1 MTLSY
6 RFISIPQESV
16 VLAVSDGRR
25 QLTVTEPIGPVDPDL
40 MPLLLNDDPAAVAR
54 FLSSRPLLRSKLDRA
69 ADILGDALADI
80 GTSNESIDRRTGIV
94 PYLDAVLQDET
105 ERAGDRRASKVEKYR
120 TAINTFTR
128 FLEDSGLVRETL
140 DNLDPSMAEAFDRWM
155 QERNILP
162 STREFYIRRI
172 SAIYNRAVRDGHVP
186 DARPFDKVIENLSHL
201 KQTQTPAVPRH
212 NPLQP
217 LLLEKLRYMDIP
229 RSLHDARGVIMSIY
243 DRGIRFRE
251 AVNLRDPNT
260 GTHLYYPHV
269 DRDVPHILALLSSRF
284 TRQASTL
291 STLLNLPPGVLTL
304 TNLRTLCT
312 ECRAEC

>member
-25 QLTVTEPIGPVDPDL
+25 QLTVTEPVDPVDPDL
-40 MPLLLNDDPAAVAR
+40 MSALLNDDPAAVAA
-54 FLSSRPLLRSKLDRA
+54 FFSSRPLLRSKLDRA
-69 ADILGDALADI
+69 ADILGAALANI
-80 GTSNESIDRRTGIV
+80 GTAGESIDRRTGII
-94 PYLDAVLQDET
+94 PYLDTVLQDET

-128 FLEDSGLVRETL
+128 FLEDSSLADETL
-140 DNLDPSMAEAFDRWM
+140 DNLDPAMADSFDRWM
-155 QERNILP
+155 EQRNILP

-186 DARPFDKVIENLSHL
+186 DAHPFDKVIENLSLL
-201 KQTQTPAVPRH
+201 KQTQTSATPRH

-217 LLLEKLRYMDIP
+217 PLLERLRHMDIP

-243 DRGIRFRE
+243 DRGIRFRD
-251 AVNLRDPNT
+251 AVNLRDPKT
-260 GTHLYYPHV
+260 GSLLYYPHV

-291 STLLNLPPGVLTL
+291 STLLDLPPGVLTL
-304 TNLRTLCT
+304 TNLRNLT
-312 ECRAEC
+312 ASPHPA

>member
-1 MTLSY
+1 MTLGY

-16 VLAVSDGRR
+16 VLTVSDGRR

-40 MPLLLNDDPAAVAR
+40 MPLLLNDDPAAVAS
-54 FLSSRPLLRSKLDRA
+54 FLSSRPLLKSKLDRA
-69 ADILGDALADI
+69 ADILRAALANI
-80 GTSNESIDRRTGIV
+80 GTADESIDRRTGII
-94 PYLDAVLQDET
+94 PYLNSVLKDET
-105 ERAGDRRASKVEKYR
+105 LRAGDRRASKVEKYR

-128 FLEDSGLVRETL
+128 FLRDARLEDETL
-140 DNLDPSMAEAFDRWM
+140 ENLDATLADRFDRWM

-186 DARPFDKVIENLSHL
+186 DAHPFDKVIENLSLL
-201 KQTQTPAVPRH
+201 KQTQTSATPRH

-217 LLLEKLRYMDIP
+217 PLLERLRHMDIP

-251 AVNLRDPNT
+251 AVNLRDPKT
-260 GTHLYYPHV
+260 GTLLYYPHV

-291 STLLNLPPGVLTL
+291 STLLDLPPGVLTL
-304 TNLRTLCT
+304 TNLRNLT
-312 ECRAEC
+312 ASPHPA